1 MNFRYL
7 IFGLVG
13 AITANALAD
22 EILPQVELI
31 NTAISRGWTEN
42 QLRPSVPANDREFCR
57 RLFLDMLGR
66 IPTVEELE
74 AYATDRKPDK
84 KQRLVHRLLY
94 EDEYTIDY
102 AAQWSNRWANLLVG
116 RQTDRRRN
124 NPVDRPGLEKYLR
137 DRFASNQPYDRMVHE
152 LIAAEGTNRPGAPK
166 FNGAVNFLAGK
177 LDEDATLA
185 TAHTAKYFLGL
196 QVQCTQ
202 CHNHPFNSWKQD
214 QFWQLNSFFRQTAL
228 LRRFRAGSRNV
239 DYFELANQD
248 FGGEDRPM
256 DPANARIYYELRNGK
271 LAAAFPVFV
280 DGTKIE
286 TSGYVQDVNRRRELA
301 DLVSRSPFL
310 SRAIVNR
317 LWSVF
322 LGYGFTRPVDDMG
335 PHNPPAYPELLEA
348 LSHEFET
355 HSFDLKQ
362 LMSWIVLSDAY
373 GLSSR
378 TNKHNE
384 KDDPLLGQS
393 PQFSHFY
400 MRQMTAEQLYRSLLT
415 ASRADK
421 THGSADRQQ
430 EKQREWLRQFTIA
443 FNNDE
448 GDEAT
453 TFDGTITQTLMM
465 FNGDLMRQAT
475 EGKAGNYLH
484 QIANDSRKRPT
495 QKIQQLCLAAV
506 ARPASAREQK
516 AFQALYVYHEQDQLK
531 ALQDFWWALLNSNEF
546 ILNH

>member
-1 MNFRYL
+1 MIIIVNFRYL
-7 IFGLVG
+7 IFGLLWAV
-13 AITANALAD
+13 ADNALAD
-22 EILPQVELI
+22 EILPQVERI
-31 NTAISRGWTEN
+31 NTAVSRGWTEN
-42 QLRPSVPANDREFCR
+42 DLRPSPPASDREFCR
-57 RLFLDMLGR
+57 RLFLDVLGR

-84 KQRLVHRLLY
+84 KQRLVHQLLY
-94 EDEYTIDY
+94 DDEYTIDY

-152 LIAAEGTNRPGAPK
+152 LIAAEGTNRPGTPK

-228 LRRFRAGSRNV
+228 LRRFRTGSRNV

-248 FGGEDRPM
+248 FGGEDRPI
-256 DPANARIYYELRNGK
+256 DPVNARVYYELRNGK

-301 DLVSRSPFL
+301 NLVSRSPFL

-335 PHNPPAYPELLEA
+335 PHNPPAYPELLDE
-348 LSHEFET
+348 LSDEFET

-384 KDDPLLGQS
+384 KDDPLLGQA
-393 PQFSHFY
+393 PHFSHFY

-465 FNGDLMRQAT
+465 FNGELMRQAT

-495 QKIQQLCLAAV
+495 QKIQQLCYQDLWEQIFANELKVGANEPQGV
-506 ARPASAREQK
+506 LISFLTPNHRERK
-516 AFQALYVYHEQDQLK
+516 SFR
-531 ALQDFWWALLNSNEF
+531 
-546 ILNH
+546 

>member
-1 MNFRYL
+1 
-7 IFGLVG
+7 
-13 AITANALAD
+13 
-22 EILPQVELI
+22 
-31 NTAISRGWTEN
+31 
-42 QLRPSVPANDREFCR
+42 
-57 RLFLDMLGR
+57 
-66 IPTVEELE
+66 
-74 AYATDRKPDK
+74 
-84 KQRLVHRLLY
+84 
-94 EDEYTIDY
+94 
-102 AAQWSNRWANLLVG
+102 
-116 RQTDRRRN
+116 
-124 NPVDRPGLEKYLR
+124 
-137 DRFASNQPYDRMVHE
+137 
-152 LIAAEGTNRPGAPK
+152 
-166 FNGAVNFLAGK
+166 
-177 LDEDATLA
+177 
-185 TAHTAKYFLGL
+185 
-196 QVQCTQ
+196 
-202 CHNHPFNSWKQD
+202 
-214 QFWQLNSFFRQTAL
+214 
-228 LRRFRAGSRNV
+228 
-239 DYFELANQD
+239 
-248 FGGEDRPM
+248 M

-322 LGYGFTRPVDDMG
+322 LGYGFTLPIDDMG

-495 QKIQQLCLAAV
+495 QKIQQLFPTTQQPLT
-506 ARPASAREQK
+506 
-516 AFQALYVYHEQDQLK
+516 LYQMK
-531 ALQDFWWALLNSNEF
+531 LNFPLISWSVQN
-546 ILNH
+546 IGI